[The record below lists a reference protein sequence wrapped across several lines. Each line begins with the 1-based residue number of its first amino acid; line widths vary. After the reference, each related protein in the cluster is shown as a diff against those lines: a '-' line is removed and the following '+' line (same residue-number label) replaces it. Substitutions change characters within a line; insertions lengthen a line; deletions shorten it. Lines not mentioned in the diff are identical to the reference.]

1 MRPLRVSEA
10 VPEALGKAVATVE
23 QGTLAVIAGSLLDLP
38 RRDVLLIASTV
49 DGVRYL
55 TRGGKWMAF
64 AGYRLLEKMLAA
76 EPKDL
81 YGLLF
86 RPCESASIL
95 LGAVRA
101 EDGLAAV
108 LDSFHRTRFGYALV
122 ESGDSFG
129 MVTLA
134 DLLQLY
140 QGGVLTTDLSLR
152 DVASSP
158 VLSLPGGASLREA
171 VREMFRKRVRRVRI
185 EGTDRFVSDREVLT
199 HVFSPARLRVV
210 KESPE
215 MMLETALQDVGG
227 MEAFEADGRTQ
238 VKRAAEAI
246 GLGSGACLTI
256 DRGES
261 VATPWDLVMKPWEA
275 GELKIAGEARQ

>member
-10 VPEALGKAVATVE
+10 VPAALGKVVATVE

-49 DGVRYL
+49 GGVRYL
-55 TRGGKWMAF
+55 TRGEKWMAF
-64 AGYRLLEKMLAA
+64 SGYPLLEKMLAA

-108 LDSFHRTRFGYALV
+108 LDAFHRTRFGYVLV
-122 ESGDSFG
+122 ESADSLG

-134 DLLQLY
+134 DFLQLY
-140 QGGVLTTDLSLR
+140 HGGVLSTDLSLR

-158 VLSLPGGASLREA
+158 VLSLPGSVSLREA
-171 VREMFRKRVRRVRI
+171 VREMFRRRVRRVRV
-185 EGTDRFVSDREVLT
+185 EGTDRFVSDR
-199 HVFSPARLRVV
+199 
-210 KESPE
+210 
-215 MMLETALQDVGG
+215 
-227 MEAFEADGRTQ
+227 
-238 VKRAAEAI
+238 
-246 GLGSGACLTI
+246 
-256 DRGES
+256 
-261 VATPWDLVMKPWEA
+261 
-275 GELKIAGEARQ
+275 

>member
-38 RRDVLLIASTV
+38 RRDVLLIASTEG
-49 DGVRYL
+49 GVRYL

-64 AGYRLLEKMLAA
+64 AGYPLLEKMLAA

-81 YGLLF
+81 YALLF

-108 LDSFHRTRFGYALV
+108 LDAFHKTRFGYVLV
-122 ESGDSFG
+122 ESAGSFG
-129 MVTLA
+129 MVTLL

-140 QGGVLTTDLSLR
+140 QSGVLSTSLSLR

-158 VLSLPGGASLREA
+158 VFSLPGSASLREA
-171 VREMFRKRVRRVRI
+171 VREMFRRRVRRVRI
-185 EGTDRFVSDREVLT
+185 EGTDRFVSDRDVLT
-199 HVFSPARLRVV
+199 HVFSPARLRVI

-215 MMLETALQDVGG
+215 MMLEVSLQDVGG
-227 MEAFEADGRTQ
+227 MEALEADGRTQ
-238 VKRAAEAI
+238 VKRAAGAI
-246 GLGSGACLTI
+246 EPGSGACLTI
-256 DRGES
+256 DGGER

-275 GELKIAGEARQ
+275 GDLKIAGGARQ